1 MRSRSERAVFAPEAD
16 PLAWRASALHDPARD
31 WPQTNCYVDLWIEA
45 IHARNLPPEAM
56 LAFTAR
62 LDFEGDQFTF
72 FKPPLE
78 DIEKLYGFVTHEL
91 SLYDDFLAHAV
102 EQTSRGRMV
111 MVETDA
117 FFLPDT
123 RGVSYRIEQSK
134 TTIGINRIDAGVKQI
149 DYFHNEGFFRAG
161 GEDFDGL
168 FAFGAGSGRLKLPP
182 YAEIVKA
189 DLAPLPLPDM
199 SKATRALLAHHVG
212 RRPHGN
218 PVAAFAARLPEFV
231 ERTASREPEFFHKF
245 AFNTLRQLGANFE
258 LLGSCLAWF
267 GERDE
272 FSREIEACRTI
283 SAGAKSFQFL
293 LARAMMRRKTVGLET
308 PLATLAESYEAL
320 FALLA
325 QRSGA
330 VRLAS

>member
-1 MRSRSERAVFAPEAD
+1 MRLRSERAFATDAAPN
-16 PLAWRASALHDPARD
+16 AWRASALHDPARD

-78 DIEKLYGFVTHEL
+78 DIESLYGFVTHEL
-91 SLYDDFLAHAV
+91 SLYDDFLTHAV
-102 EQTSRGRMV
+102 EQVARGRMV

-134 TTIGINRIDAGVKQI
+134 TTIGINRIDAAAKRI
-149 DYFHNEGFFRAG
+149 DYFHNEGLFRAE

-168 FAFGAGSGRLKLPP
+168 FAFGATSGRLKLPP
-182 YAEIVKA
+182 YAEIVKPDFA
-189 DLAPLPLPDM
+189 ALPLAQM
-199 SKATRALLAHHVG
+199 KEATRALLAHHVR
-212 RRPHGN
+212 RRPREN
-218 PVAAFAARLPEFV
+218 PVAAFAARLPELV
-231 ERTASREPEFFHKF
+231 ERTAAHEPEFFHKF
-245 AFNTLRQLGANFE
+245 AFNTLRQVGANFE
-258 LLGSCLAWF
+258 LMGSCLSWL

-272 FSREIEACRTI
+272 FAREIEACRAI
-283 SAGAKSFQFL
+283 SGSAKSFQFL
-293 LARAMMRRKTVGLET
+293 LARAMMRRKTVGLEA
-308 PLATLAESYEAL
+308 PLATLAESYDAL
-320 FALLA
+320 FTLLA
-325 QRSGA
+325 RRSDA

>member
-1 MRSRSERAVFAPEAD
+1 MRLRSERAFAPDAD
-16 PLAWRASALHDPARD
+16 PNVWRASALHDPARD

-78 DIEKLYGFVTHEL
+78 DIESLYGFVTHEL
-91 SLYDDFLAHAV
+91 SLYDDFLTHAV
-102 EQTSRGRMV
+102 EQVSRGRMV

-117 FFLPDT
+117 FVLPDT
-123 RGVSYRIEQSK
+123 RGVSYRLEQSK
-134 TTIGINRIDAGVKQI
+134 TTIGVNRIDPAARQI
-149 DYFHNEGFFRAG
+149 DYFHNEGFFRAE

-168 FAFGAGSGRLKLPP
+168 FAFGATSGRLKLPP
-182 YAEIVKA
+182 YAEIVKP
-189 DLAPLPLPDM
+189 DFAPLALPEM
-199 SKATRALLAHHVG
+199 KSATRALFAHHVR
-212 RRPHGN
+212 RRPQAN
-218 PVAAFAARLPEFV
+218 PVSIFAARLPELV
-231 ERTASREPEFFHKF
+231 ERMAAREPEFFHQF

-258 LLGSCLAWF
+258 LMGSCLSWL

-272 FSREIEACRTI
+272 FSREIEACRAI
-283 SAGAKSFQFL
+283 SGGAKSFQFL
-293 LARAMMRRKTVGLET
+293 LARAMMRRKTVGLEA
-308 PLATLAESYEAL
+308 PLATLAESYDTL

-325 QRSGA
+325 KRSDA

>member
-1 MRSRSERAVFAPEAD
+1 
-16 PLAWRASALHDPARD
+16 
-31 WPQTNCYVDLWIEA
+31 
-45 IHARNLPPEAM
+45 M

-91 SLYDDFLAHAV
+91 SLYDNFLAHAV
-102 EQTSRGRMV
+102 EQVLRGRMV

-123 RGVSYRIEQSK
+123 RGVSYRTEHSK
-134 TTIGINRIDAGVKQI
+134 TTIGVNRIDLTAKRI
-149 DYFHNEGFFRAG
+149 DYFHNEGFFRAE
-161 GEDFDGL
+161 GEDFDGI
-168 FAFGAGSGRLKLPP
+168 FAFGAGAGRLKLPP
-182 YAEIVKA
+182 YAEIVKPDFPA
-189 DLAPLPLPDM
+189 VPLPEM
-199 SKATRALLAHHVG
+199 KSATRALLAHHVG
-212 RRPHGN
+212 RRPHKN
-218 PVAAFAARLPEFV
+218 PVVAFAARLPEFV
-231 ERTASREPEFFHKF
+231 ERTATREPEFFHKF

-258 LLGSCLAWF
+258 LLGSCLSWLGA
-267 GERDE
+267 RDE
-272 FSREIEACRTI
+272 FAREIEACRVI

-293 LARAMMRRKTVGLET
+293 VARAMVRRKTVGLET
-308 PLATLAESYEAL
+308 PLATLAESYDAL

-325 QRSGA
+325 QQDGA